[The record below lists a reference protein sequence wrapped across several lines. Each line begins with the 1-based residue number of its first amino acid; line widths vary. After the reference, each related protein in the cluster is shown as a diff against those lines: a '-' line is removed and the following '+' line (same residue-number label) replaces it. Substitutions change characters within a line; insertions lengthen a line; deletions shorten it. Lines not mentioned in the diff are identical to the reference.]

1 MPVNEILTSAP
12 TRSAFLQSLQ
22 RSREREERRERDME
36 IKDRDRD
43 QFHQSDSPTPIM
55 SRRRISSPS
64 TPSKPNTPPLKAVNS
79 PSKLASH
86 AFTMSSSSSS
96 ENTNSNDSDFRRR
109 YESDFYSSVN
119 NNNSSVVDN
128 VESSKTSWN
137 PNTSTPI
144 SSWKTTSNSSN
155 VSSVAMKSNDSN
167 NNYNHVSDSLY
178 TSKNTSNTNDAL
190 YAANNTKDALYTAN
204 NTLSNNHSNIQ
215 ELIDASLEAHTS
227 SIKNDLQNL
236 HVELIKQSL
245 AQQNAFRTLLETY
258 LPLTGKLMDTL
269 AETRQENENLKLR
282 IEELSR
288 RRY

>member
-22 RSREREERRERDME
+22 RSREREEGRERDME

-109 YESDFYSSVN
+109 YETDFYSSVN
-119 NNNSSVVDN
+119 NNNSVVDN

-137 PNTSTPI
+137 PNTNTPI

-155 VSSVAMKSNDSN
+155 VSSVSKKSNDSN
-167 NNYNHVSDSLY
+167 NNYSHVSDSLY
-178 TSKNTSNTNDAL
+178 TTS
-190 YAANNTKDALYTAN
+190 NTKDALYTAN